1 MLCGRELY
9 VKSVLIG
16 LFCFFVFPVRVQAQD
31 DVNTRLD
38 VLLRMAA
45 LCRDASAQAAESHS
59 DSVMRNLNSVLDS
72 LDVHQ
77 VHGLLES
84 CMMSELTR
92 CALLRKDP
100 KLLMDLLVNFRNRTY
115 RLLEKEITDSFY
127 YGWGRLRPG
136 TNSWIGESYLSLYL
150 YRCYTLNAALLYPN
164 DLAAQLG
171 YEILLHDK
179 NLKLKADNVFKFMA
193 RETGSEQIRQWCRRL
208 YRLQQDYVRKERY
221 IRSLPL
227 REQLNVYE
235 SGAMHTLEGIADTIS
250 LIRDSMFHHS
260 SMDYSYVKQ
269 FTGSWLDVRN
279 SLSRDEL
286 AIEFA
291 EIPVAADEHFRNF
304 QNVYVAFAITRSAP
318 VPRVITLFT
327 EEQIRHLDLQSLEG
341 LEQLYALVW
350 KPLAPL
356 FQKLKRIYFSPDGLM
371 HKLPLEAAF
380 QVSDSASRARLYRL
394 SSTWQLLRKP
404 ERKSK
409 YMHMA
414 IYGGLDYECS
424 EYHRC
429 ATDTLPEQR
438 MNRGF
443 SNARETRGT
452 RDYLGWTLKEVNDIE
467 RVARRRSRATVTK
480 FTGCHGTEESFYD
493 LSEGDV
499 DLLHISTHGF
509 YYTPR
514 DMEDI
519 KSSGGGPAFLNV
531 EGEEEDEM
539 LASSGLI
546 LSGAN
551 QALRER
557 SAPKDQED
565 GILTARE
572 ISTTDLSSCDL
583 VVLSACQTG
592 LGDISPEGIY
602 GLQRGFKKA
611 GVGTLLLSLWEVD
624 DEATALLMKRFY
636 ELLFRGY
643 SKLDALRGAQRFVAG
658 YSAEYRLPYYWG
670 GWILLD
676 ALN

>member
-1 MLCGRELY
+1 M
-9 VKSVLIG
+9 VLPVG
-16 LFCFFVFPVRVQAQD
+16 LHAQD
-31 DVNTRLD
+31 DVNARLD
-38 VLLRMAA
+38 VLIRMAA
-45 LCRDASAQAAESHS
+45 LCRDAHAPAEVSSS

-72 LDVHQ
+72 LDAHQ

-84 CMMSELTR
+84 CVLSDLTR
-92 CALLRKDP
+92 CALQRKNP
-100 KLLMDLLVNFRNRTY
+100 GLVTDLLVDFRNRTY
-115 RLLEKEITDSFY
+115 RLLEKEVTHSFY
-127 YGWGRLRPG
+127 YGWGKLRPG
-136 TNSWIGESYLSLYL
+136 TNSWIGESALSLYL
-150 YRCYTLNAALLYPN
+150 YRCYALNAALLYPN
-164 DLAAQLG
+164 DLTARLG
-171 YEILLHDK
+171 FEILLHDK

-193 RETGSEQIRQWCRRL
+193 RETGSERIRQWCRRL

-221 IRSLPL
+221 IRTLPL
-227 REQLNVYE
+227 GEQLKVYDG
-235 SGAMHTLEGIADTIS
+235 GAMNALERMADTIS
-250 LIRDSMFHHS
+250 TIRDSMFHDS
-260 SMDYSYVKQ
+260 DRDYSYVKQ
-269 FTGSWLDVRN
+269 FTGSWLDVRKC
-279 SLSRDEL
+279 LSSDEL

-291 EIPVAADEHFRNF
+291 EIPVATDAHFREF
-304 QNVYVAFAITRSAP
+304 RNVYVAFAVTRSAS
-318 VPRVITLFT
+318 VPQVISLFT
-327 EEQIRHLDLQSLEG
+327 EEQARHFDVQTREG

-350 KPLAPL
+350 KPLEPL
-356 FQKLKRIYFSPDGLM
+356 LQDKKRVYFAPDGLM
-371 HKLPLEAAF
+371 HKLPVEAAF
-380 QVSDSASRARLYRL
+380 QEVDSASHTRLYRL
-394 SSTWQLLRKP
+394 SSTWQLVRKP
-404 ERKSK
+404 ERKRK
-409 YMHMA
+409 YTHLVA
-414 IYGGLDYECS
+414 YGGLDYECS
-424 EYHRC
+424 EYPRS
-429 ATDTLPEQR
+429 ATDTLPEHR

-467 RVARRRSRATVTK
+467 KVARRHSGAVVTK
-480 FTGCHGTEESFYD
+480 FTGCYGTEESFYD

-514 DMEDI
+514 DVEDI
-519 KSSGGGPAFLNV
+519 RSSGGYAFLNE
-531 EGEEEDEM
+531 EGEEDDEM

-557 SAPKDQED
+557 SAPKDRED

-592 LGDISPEGIY
+592 LGDVSPEGIY

-611 GVGTLLLSLWEVD
+611 GVGALLLSLWEVD

-636 ELLFRGY
+636 ELLFRGH

-658 YSAEYRLPYYWG
+658 HSAEYRQPYYWA